1 MELFIDYQIPT
12 DLLSYSP
19 ATVGRGAGGGG
30 VEAQRGLVADSG
42 ASDIL
47 LLGQGATHQSHDNHS
62 IA

>member
-30 VEAQRGLVADSG
+30 GVEAQRGL
-42 ASDIL
+42 DI